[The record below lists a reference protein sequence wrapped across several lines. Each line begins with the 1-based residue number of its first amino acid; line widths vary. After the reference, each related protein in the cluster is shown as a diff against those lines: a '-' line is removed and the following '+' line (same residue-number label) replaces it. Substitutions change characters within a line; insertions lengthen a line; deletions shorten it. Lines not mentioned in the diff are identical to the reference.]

1 MWIAFRKPKSTI
13 SGGTPSAWFSLTSSK
28 DANGFVRH
36 VFSLQNDVFTN
47 SIFYDL
53 YQFVWYRNQ
62 FYWSVVFQ
70 LCSLHFFFLIASH
83 LPLCISLLSRL
94 ISEISSLAVSYF
106 SFFRMLGWMLPGPW
120 ALLLFALLNCSENLF
135 CGQFDLRLFWLVP
148 GKTGS
153 HVDTSTTSSEENIDA
168 NHSFSF
174 LAIGPSFPEYPIY
187 TLIIFQAIDFLT
199 GFLFLRYL
207 RTFLL
212 VTSVPLGGHFFF
224 LIWFASLEFYI
235 QQDKFAFFY
244 FPHLHRICAFRWMAI
259 LL

>member
-1 MWIAFRKPKSTI
+1 
-13 SGGTPSAWFSLTSSK
+13 
-28 DANGFVRH
+28 
-36 VFSLQNDVFTN
+36 
-47 SIFYDL
+47 
-53 YQFVWYRNQ
+53 
-62 FYWSVVFQ
+62 
-70 LCSLHFFFLIASH
+70 
-83 LPLCISLLSRL
+83 
-94 ISEISSLAVSYF
+94 
-106 SFFRMLGWMLPGPW
+106 MLPGPW
-120 ALLLFALLNCSENLF
+120 VLLLFALLNCSENLF

-153 HVDTSTTSSEENIDA
+153 HVETSMTSSEENIDA

-224 LIWFASLEFYI
+224 FIIWFASLEFYI

-259 LL
+259 LLLIASFVLLFKYTGFFQILFNALFCFCMCACVQFFVVLF